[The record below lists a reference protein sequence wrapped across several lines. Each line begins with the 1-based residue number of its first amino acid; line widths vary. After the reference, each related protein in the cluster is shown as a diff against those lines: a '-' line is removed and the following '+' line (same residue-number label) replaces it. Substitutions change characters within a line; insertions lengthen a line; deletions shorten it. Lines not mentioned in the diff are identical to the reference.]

1 MCSTINMDGL
11 EPTIP
16 RLRGG
21 DLDHYVNTPLF
32 YLEYHSL
39 LNFHLAM

>member
-1 MCSTINMDGL
+1 MDVL

-32 YLEYHSL
+32 YLGFHS
-39 LNFHLAM
+39 